1 MNLEN
6 VLKVCLKLKERGF
19 NFHTIRQGGGLK
31 GKNNHLGYGTCRLNY
46 VLHAPNTPYI
56 ACFREQ
62 PNGEYITEILT
73 TKETSNA

>member
-1 MNLEN
+1 MKLKN

-46 VLHAPNTPYI
+46 VLHAPNMPYI
-56 ACFREQ
+56 ACFYEQ
-62 PNGEYITEILT
+62 PNGEYITKILAL
-73 TKETSNA
+73 KESSHV